1 MTDPLLDRGQQCLA
15 LGDRQAEILRPLRHA
30 SRTRDLLGLA
40 GGAVIAG
47 DLKQDPDAHGAPPL
61 LDRRQASFPQPPE
74 WKARGPFGTPTSQP
88 TLAACGAQT
97 PQVCTPTNMEANWAM
112 ASVTRAA
119 TAVAAILVRE
129 GIDYAQSK
137 AVFKAA
143 RQRAGLQAPPE
154 RRGGVNRLTVEEELR
169 FLDQAYAHDGRT
181 GLMLQT
187 LLETG
192 ARASELVQLRV
203 EDVSLAE
210 RVITIRQGKGGKRRE
225 VPIRRDL
232 AQLLRLH
239 IGTRRA
245 GPLFASRQ
253 EGSGPTPHVLTRQ
266 RVGQIVRAVAVAA
279 GISKRVY
286 PHLLRHTVATRLLAL
301 GMDITD
307 LQRFLGHESIAT
319 TRLYAETTAA
329 TLQRRFD
336 QFLTDSGRDAWVSGI
351 RQKQRRRGGPARRRP
366 AGVSEGG
373 ARHHTAG
380 A

>member
-1 MTDPLLDRGQQCLA
+1 
-15 LGDRQAEILRPLRHA
+15 
-30 SRTRDLLGLA
+30 
-40 GGAVIAG
+40 
-47 DLKQDPDAHGAPPL
+47 
-61 LDRRQASFPQPPE
+61 
-74 WKARGPFGTPTSQP
+74 
-88 TLAACGAQT
+88 
-97 PQVCTPTNMEANWAM
+97 M
-112 ASVTRAA
+112 ASVARIAA
-119 TAVAAILVRE
+119 AIAAILVRE
-129 GIDYAQSK
+129 GGDYAQSK

-143 RQRAGLQAPPE
+143 RQRAGLHAPPE
-154 RRGGVNRLTVEEELR
+154 RQASVQRLTVEEELR
-169 FLDQAYAHDGRT
+169 FLDQAYAQGGRT

-192 ARASELVQLRV
+192 ARASELVQLRG
-203 EDVSLAE
+203 EDVSLAQ
-210 RVITIRQGKGGKRRE
+210 RVIAIRRGKGGKHRD

-239 IGTRRA
+239 IGARRA

-279 GISKRVY
+279 AINKRVY

-329 TLQRRFD
+329 TLQRKFY
-336 QFLTDSGRDAWVSGI
+336 QLTDPTAHALISGI
-351 RQKQRRRGGPARRRP
+351 RQQRGDEAAMFAAELLAQRRAEQ
-366 AGVSEGG
+366 VS
-373 ARHHTAG
+373 TAG

>member
-1 MTDPLLDRGQQCLA
+1 MTS
-15 LGDRQAEILRPLRHA
+15 I
-30 SRTRDLLGLA
+30 
-40 GGAVIAG
+40 
-47 DLKQDPDAHGAPPL
+47 
-61 LDRRQASFPQPPE
+61 
-74 WKARGPFGTPTSQP
+74 
-88 TLAACGAQT
+88 
-97 PQVCTPTNMEANWAM
+97 
-112 ASVTRAA
+112 TRAA

-143 RQRAGLQAPPE
+143 RQRAGLQAPAE
-154 RRGGVNRLTVEEELR
+154 RRGGVDRLTIEEELR
-169 FLDQAYAHDGRT
+169 FLDQAYAQSGRT

-192 ARASELVQLRV
+192 ARASELVQLRI

-210 RVITIRQGKGGKRRE
+210 RVVTIRRGKGGKRRE
-225 VPIRRDL
+225 VPVRRDL
-232 AQLLRLH
+232 VHLLRLH

-245 GPLFASRQ
+245 GPLFVSRQ
-253 EGSGPTPHVLTRQ
+253 QGTGPAPHVLTRQ
-266 RVGQIVRAVAVAA
+266 RVGQIVRAVAIGA

-336 QFLTDSGRDAWVSGI
+336 QLTDPAAHALICGI
-351 RQKQRRRGGPARRRP
+351 WRQRGDEAALLAADLLAQRRAER
-366 AGVSEGG
+366 VSVT
-373 ARHHTAG
+373 TAG

>member
-1 MTDPLLDRGQQCLA
+1 M
-15 LGDRQAEILRPLRHA
+15 
-30 SRTRDLLGLA
+30 
-40 GGAVIAG
+40 
-47 DLKQDPDAHGAPPL
+47 
-61 LDRRQASFPQPPE
+61 ASFQ
-74 WKARGPFGTPTSQP
+74 RV
-88 TLAACGAQT
+88 AA
-97 PQVCTPTNMEANWAM
+97 
-112 ASVTRAA
+112 
-119 TAVAAILVRE
+119 AVAAILVRE

-143 RQRAGLQAPPE
+143 RERAGLHALPE
-154 RRGGVNRLTVEEELR
+154 RRSSVSRLSIEEELR
-169 FLDQAYAHDGRT
+169 FLDRAYAQSGRT

-210 RVITIRQGKGGKRRE
+210 RIITIRQGKGGKRRE

-232 AQLLRLH
+232 AKLLRLH

-245 GPLFASRQ
+245 GPLFVSRQ
-253 EGSGPTPHVLTRQ
+253 EGSGPTPHMLTRQ

-286 PHLLRHTVATRLLAL
+286 PHLLRHTVATRLLGL

-307 LQRFLGHESIAT
+307 LQHFLGHESIAT

-336 QFLTDSGRDAWVSGI
+336 QLTDPTAHALISGI
-351 RQKQRRRGGPARRRP
+351 RQQRGDEAALIAVDLLSRRRAERLT
-366 AGVSEGG
+366 
-373 ARHHTAG
+373 TAG